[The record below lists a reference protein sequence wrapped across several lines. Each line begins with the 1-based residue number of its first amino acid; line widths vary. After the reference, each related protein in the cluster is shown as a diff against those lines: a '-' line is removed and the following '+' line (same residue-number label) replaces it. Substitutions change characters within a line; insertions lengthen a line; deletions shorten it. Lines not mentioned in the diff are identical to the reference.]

1 MYTADMLAGVHNVEL
16 EYPDYELTI
25 GPLDVIIHEN
35 HDRIRHYNDIAIV
48 RASARPLVFGA
59 SIQPIVIIPRS
70 MVNSNLT
77 GVVGRIAGW

>member
-1 MYTADMLAGVHNVEL
+1 MYTADVLAGVHNVEL

-25 GPLDVIIHEN
+25 GPLDVIIHESY
-35 HDRIRHYNDIAIV
+35 DRIRHHNDIAIIRV
-48 RASARPLVFGA
+48 SRKPLTFGI

-77 GVVGRIAGW
+77 GTVARISGW